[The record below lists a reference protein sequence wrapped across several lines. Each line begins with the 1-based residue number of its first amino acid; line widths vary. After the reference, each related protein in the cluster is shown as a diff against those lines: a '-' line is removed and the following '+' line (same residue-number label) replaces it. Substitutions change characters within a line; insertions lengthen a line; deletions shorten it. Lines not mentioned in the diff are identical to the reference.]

1 MGRRRTSIEGSRR
14 ANLRNLKVKG
24 FLEVS
29 FTDWP
34 GEVASVLFLPG
45 CNFRCPF
52 CHNYPL
58 WCDPQRFED
67 VPLEYVFYKL
77 ESQREWI
84 DGVCITGGEPTLHKG
99 LKDLICSLKEKGFK
113 VKLDTNGSNPEVLK
127 MLMEEGLLDF
137 VAMDVKAPLDP
148 FSYRKAT
155 GVMVD
160 MEKIWES
167 IKLLKEGHVPYLFRI
182 TVVPSLHTEED
193 LLLLAHQL
201 SGSRKLLLQNFNPTN
216 AFDPSLRQQVP
227 HPVEYL
233 KELQKKVDSIVGR
246 KGL

>member
-1 MGRRRTSIEGSRR
+1 MGRKRAPIERSRRTRIRG
-14 ANLRNLKVKG
+14 LKVKG

-34 GEVASVLFLPG
+34 GEVVSVLFLPG

-67 VPLEYVFYKL
+67 VPLDYIFYKL
-77 ESQREWI
+77 ESQKEWI
-84 DGVCITGGEPTLHKG
+84 DGVCITGGEPTLHVG
-99 LKDLICSLKEKGFK
+99 LKDLIRSLKEKRFK

-127 MLMEEGLLDF
+127 ELVEEGLLDF

-148 FSYRKAT
+148 FSYRRAT
-155 GVMVD
+155 GVPVD
-160 MEKIWES
+160 MDRIWES
-167 IKLLKEGHVPYLFRI
+167 IRFLKEGHVPYLFRI

-193 LLLLAHQL
+193 LLRLAYQL
-201 SGSRKLLLQNFNPTN
+201 SGSSKLLLQNFNPTN
-216 AFDPSLRQQVP
+216 AFNPSFRQQAP
-227 HPVEYL
+227 YPTEYL
-233 KELQKKVDSIVGR
+233 KGLQEKIDKII
-246 KGL
+246 K